1 MQMHS
6 PSPQQAIGVKDIFS
20 DFKGDGDMED
30 GKAAQEAVR
39 KEGERGMAGGSDQN
53 TSYIHVQ
60 SHQRMN
66 MKLSLK
72 RKLPF
77 TLIFNQKSVK
87 F

>member
-1 MQMHS
+1 MHS
-6 PSPQQAIGVKDIFS
+6 PLPQQAIGIKDTFS
-20 DFKGDGDMED
+20 DFKGDGDTEG
-30 GKAAQEAVR
+30 GKAAQEGVGR
-39 KEGERGMAGGSDQN
+39 EGERGMAGGSDQN

-60 SHQRMN
+60 NRQRIN